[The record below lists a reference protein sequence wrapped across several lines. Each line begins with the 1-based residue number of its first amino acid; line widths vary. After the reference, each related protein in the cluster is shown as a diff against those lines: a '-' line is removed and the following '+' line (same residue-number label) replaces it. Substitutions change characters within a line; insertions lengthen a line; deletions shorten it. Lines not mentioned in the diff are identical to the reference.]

1 MSWGLRTVSVVHE
14 CCNILRETR
23 DIDLK
28 PEEIDLDDEFIY
40 QNLFDLKNRHGL
52 FQIEADANYE
62 VCRKV
67 KPKNLEE
74 LSAVLALGR
83 PGAMQ
88 FIDQFANYTNNGVY
102 EAIHPFFDDILK
114 DTGGCRLVP
123 RAINEDGEQN
133 RLHLG

>member
-1 MSWGLRTVSVVHE
+1 M
-14 CCNILRETR
+14 
-23 DIDLK
+23 
-28 PEEIDLDDEFIY
+28 
-40 QNLFDLKNRHGL
+40 
-52 FQIEADANYE
+52 
-62 VCRKV
+62 CRKV

-114 DTGGCRLVP
+114 RHRRGRLVP
-123 RAINEDGEQN
+123 RAIDEDGEQN
-133 RLHLG
+133 RLHTRTKLKFCVVSWAKRR